1 MHTAAVSHELTIVPA
16 QRRNSHRRDSEG
28 QATIRI
34 ATSDDPTLVNHSL
47 RCNVL
52 DISENGLRL
61 ETSAM
66 IPGDSKLVLWVSLD
80 NVPRRFFLK
89 GEVRWVSFEEN
100 GEFNVGV
107 ELVSEKATEFA
118 SWTKLVSAP
127 VLKDIVC
134 LG

>member
-1 MHTAAVSHELTIVPA
+1 
-16 QRRNSHRRDSEG
+16 
-28 QATIRI
+28 
-34 ATSDDPTLVNHSL
+34 
-47 RCNVL
+47 
-52 DISENGLRL
+52 
-61 ETSAM
+61 M

-80 NVPRRFFLK
+80 DVPRRFFLK

-100 GEFNVGV
+100 GEFNIGV